1 VKEATSEGAQRSFAL
16 RLYKALLRAHRTV
29 LPDAMR
35 SLGDAYVREEFQLHK
50 TAKPEHLHGFFT
62 QWIQCQQTNTA
73 TATSASFGCLL
84 HQRSLIVRVLL
95 VPSSLLVCAGVCPD
109 LEQMR
114 SQGPGQWGSPLT
126 AEQLAALNSEQR
138 AQLELL
144 QKAAERLDAQ
154 WEGMVEADN
163 PVTKP
168 E

>member
-1 VKEATSEGAQRSFAL
+1 MCPS
-16 RLYKALLRAHRTV
+16 RLLFHWLCA
-29 LPDAMR
+29 
-35 SLGDAYVREEFQLHK
+35 
-50 TAKPEHLHGFFT
+50 
-62 QWIQCQQTNTA
+62 
-73 TATSASFGCLL
+73 
-84 HQRSLIVRVLL
+84 
-95 VPSSLLVCAGVCPD
+95 LVCHPD

-126 AEQLAALNSEQR
+126 AEQLAALNPEQR
-138 AQLELL
+138 AQLDLL